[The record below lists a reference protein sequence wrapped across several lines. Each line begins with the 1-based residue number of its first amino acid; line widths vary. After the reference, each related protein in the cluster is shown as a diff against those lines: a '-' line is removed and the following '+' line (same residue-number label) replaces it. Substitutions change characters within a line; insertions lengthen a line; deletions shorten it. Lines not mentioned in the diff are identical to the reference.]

1 MAVRTSSNYKEGL
14 KCLGAFLGDVGCQ
27 DLLKPPA
34 ANAPQAPPA
43 DLDGAQL
50 AGTVRATVLRSG
62 PLGGRTVAKRE
73 TGKKSTKFPRLRKTA
88 NPIPGGRPA
97 RRSQRSRL
105 PPCR

>member
-1 MAVRTSSNYKEGL
+1 MKMAVRTSSNYKEGL

-34 ANAPQAPPA
+34 ANAPQALPA

-50 AGTVRATVLRSG
+50 AGTVRATMLRSG

-73 TGKKSTKFPRLRKTA
+73 TGKLGNWEKVNQISSAPKNCKSDSRRTA
-88 NPIPGGRPA
+88 C
-97 RRSQRSRL
+97 S
-105 PPCR
+105 